1 MVGLKSV
8 SIYYFASLAILSGA
22 QPGLYSFYMMLTV
35 LQFYVV
41 QGDSALVTILLQ
53 KILLWP
59 FHGSPILSFFNPSH
73 KNFCKY
79 FLFLWDILVL
89 ALQFISYGFLAQFG
103 RISREQDGEY
113 KMLNKTEKL
122 FSTKHFKL
130 LQTRIVALWFRSLQF
145 VRILPS
151 TLNRQG
157 HPSCRIMLYEIQHTA
172 ALTKESQI

>member
-41 QGDSALVTILLQ
+41 QGDSAPVTLLLQ
-53 KILLWP
+53 NILLWA
-59 FHGSPILSFFNPSH
+59 FHGSPILSYFNPSH
-73 KNFCKY
+73 QSFCKY
-79 FLFLWDILVL
+79 FIFLLDILVL

-122 FSTKHFKL
+122 FSTKDFKL
-130 LQTRIVALWFRSLQF
+130 LKTRIVALWFRSLKF
-145 VRILPS
+145 VRI
-151 TLNRQG
+151 
-157 HPSCRIMLYEIQHTA
+157 
-172 ALTKESQI
+172 